1 MQLSTE
7 HILTTHAGSLPRPDD
22 VARMLYDLLDDKP
35 VDQAALDARVRTAIA
50 EVVAR
55 QQKIGID
62 VISDGELGKVGFSNY
77 VLQRMS
83 GFEGKA
89 DFMAADFADAPGV
102 AQDAFAS
109 EGSQHLRLPV
119 LNGPIEMRD
128 TKAVDK
134 EISDFRS
141 ALGDTSPDRA
151 FIPAVTPGQVAFN
164 FPNRHYK
171 SHQQYIEAA
180 ATALAPEY
188 KAIVKAGFNLQLD
201 SPDAAMAFHCST
213 QGSDLADPAAHLAAG
228 IEVLN
233 DVLSDVPAEKI
244 RYHVCWGNYRGP
256 HHKDVALKTS
266 STLIL
271 KSRAKFIYV
280 EAANPRHEHE
290 WVVWKDVKLPDD
302 KALIVGVIDTKT
314 NSVEH
319 PELVAERLER
329 FANIVGKER
338 VIAATDCGFA
348 TFVGFHPCHPEA
360 AWLKLR
366 ALVEG
371 GATRLPAPVVTSLAE
386 LAAKCRP
393 LAYPIAEFY
402 PNVVLCRG

>member
-35 VDQAALDARVRTAIA
+35 VDQAALDARVRSAIA
-50 EVVAR
+50 EVVGR

-102 AQDAFAS
+102 AQDAFGS
-109 EGSQHLRLPV
+109 EGSLHLRLPV

-128 TKAVDK
+128 TNAVDK
-134 EISDFRS
+134 EINDFKS
-141 ALGDTSPDRA
+141 ALGNTSTDNA
-151 FIPAVTPGQVAFN
+151 FIPAVTPGQIAFN
-164 FPNRHYK
+164 FPNRYYK

-180 ATALAPEY
+180 AAELAPEY
-188 KAIVKAGFNLQLD
+188 NAIVKAGFNLQLD

-213 QGSDLADPAAHLAAG
+213 QGSDLLADPAAHLAAG

-233 DVLSDVPAEKI
+233 DVLSGVPAEKI

-256 HHKDVALKTS
+256 HHKDVALKDIVN
-266 STLIL
+266 LIL
-271 KSRAKFIYV
+271 KSRAKFIYSK
-280 EAANPRHEHE
+280 PRIR
-290 WVVWKDVKLPDD
+290 
-302 KALIVGVIDTKT
+302 AT
-314 NSVEH
+314 N
-319 PELVAERLER
+319 
-329 FANIVGKER
+329 
-338 VIAATDCGFA
+338 
-348 TFVGFHPCHPEA
+348 
-360 AWLKLR
+360 
-366 ALVEG
+366 
-371 GATRLPAPVVTSLAE
+371 TSGPYG
-386 LAAKCRP
+386 RT
-393 LAYPIAEFY
+393 
-402 PNVVLCRG
+402 

>member
-1 MQLSTE
+1 MQLSTK

-22 VARMLYDLLDDKP
+22 LAHMMYNVLDGKP
-35 VDQAALDARVRTAIA
+35 VDQAALDKRVHSAIA
-50 EVVAR
+50 DVVAR
-55 QQKIGID
+55 QRQTGID
-62 VISDGELGKVGFSNY
+62 IISDGELGKVGFSNY

-83 GFEGKA
+83 GFEGQA

-102 AQDAFAS
+102 AADAFGS
-109 EGSQHLRLPV
+109 EGSKHMRLPI

-134 EISDFRS
+134 EISDFKS
-141 ALGDTSPDRA
+141 ALGTTSPDNA
-151 FIPAVTPGQVAFN
+151 FIPAVTPGQIAFN

-180 ATALAPEY
+180 GAALAPEY
-188 KAIVKAGFNLQLD
+188 KAIVNAGFNLQLD
-201 SPDAAMAFHCST
+201 SPDAAMAFHCKT

-233 DVLSDVPAEKI
+233 DVLAAVPAEKI

-256 HHKDVALKTS
+256 HHKDVALKDIVK
-266 STLIL
+266 LIL
-271 KSRAKFIYV
+271 KSRAKFIYI

-290 WVVWKDVKLPDD
+290 WAVWKDIKLPDD

-329 FANIVGKER
+329 FAKIVGKER
-338 VIAATDCGFA
+338 VIAGTDCGFA

-371 GATRLPAPVVTSLAE
+371 AQLASKRLW
-386 LAAKCRP
+386 
-393 LAYPIAEFY
+393 
-402 PNVVLCRG
+402 

>member
-1 MQLSTE
+1 MLLSTD

-35 VDQAALDARVRTAIA
+35 VDQVALDARVRTAIA

-102 AQDAFAS
+102 AQDAFGS

-134 EISDFRS
+134 EISDFKS
-141 ALGDTSPDRA
+141 ALGDTSPDNA
-151 FIPAVTPGQVAFN
+151 FIPAVTPGQIAFN

-180 ATALAPEY
+180 AAALAPEY

-233 DVLSDVPAEKI
+233 DVLSGVPAEKI

-256 HHKDVALKTS
+256 HHKDVALRDIVN
-266 STLIL
+266 LIL
-271 KSRAKFIYV
+271 KSRAKFIYI

-290 WVVWKDVKLPDD
+290 WAVWKDVKLPDD

-329 FANIVGKER
+329 FANIVGRER
-338 VIAATDCGFA
+338 VIAGTDCGFA

-371 GATRLPAPVVTSLAE
+371 AQLASQRLW
-386 LAAKCRP
+386 
-393 LAYPIAEFY
+393 
-402 PNVVLCRG
+402 

>member
-1 MQLSTE
+1 MRLSTD

-22 VARMLYDLLDDKP
+22 VAQMLYAIIDGKP
-35 VDQAALDARVRTAIA
+35 VDHAALDERVRAAIA

-55 QQKIGID
+55 QHKVGID

-77 VLQRMS
+77 VIQRMS

-102 AQDAFAS
+102 AMDAFGS
-109 EGSQHLRLPV
+109 EGAQHLRLPI

-134 EISDFRS
+134 EIKDFKS
-141 ALGDTSPDRA
+141 ALGNTSPDNA
-151 FIPAVTPGQVAFN
+151 FVPAVTPGQVAFN
-164 FPNRHYK
+164 FPNRFYK
-171 SHQQYIEAA
+171 SHQQYLEAA
-180 ATALAPEY
+180 AAALAPEY
-188 KAIVKAGFNLQLD
+188 KAIVNAGFNLQLD

-228 IEVLN
+228 IEILN
-233 DVLSDVPAEKI
+233 DVLSDVPAEKL

-256 HHKDVALKTS
+256 HHKDVALKDIVK
-266 STLIL
+266 LIL
-271 KSRAKFIYV
+271 KSRAKFIYI

-290 WVVWKDVKLPDD
+290 WSVWKDVKLPDD

-314 NSVEH
+314 NHVEH

-371 GATRLPAPVVTSLAE
+371 AQLASKRLW
-386 LAAKCRP
+386 
-393 LAYPIAEFY
+393 
-402 PNVVLCRG
+402 

>member
-1 MQLSTE
+1 MRLSTD

-22 VARMLYDLLDDKP
+22 VAQMLYAIIDGKP
-35 VDQAALDARVRTAIA
+35 VDHAALDERVRVAIA

-55 QQKIGID
+55 QHKVGID

-77 VLQRMS
+77 VIQRMS

-102 AQDAFAS
+102 AMDAFGS
-109 EGSQHLRLPV
+109 EGAQHLRLPI

-134 EISDFRS
+134 EINDFKS
-141 ALGDTSPDRA
+141 ALGNTSPDNA
-151 FIPAVTPGQVAFN
+151 FVPAVTPGQVAFN
-164 FPNRHYK
+164 FPNRFYK
-171 SHQQYIEAA
+171 SHQQYLEAA
-180 ATALAPEY
+180 AAALAPEY
-188 KAIVKAGFNLQLD
+188 KAIVNAGFNLQLD

-228 IEVLN
+228 IEILN
-233 DVLSDVPAEKI
+233 DVLSDVPAEKL

-256 HHKDVALKTS
+256 HHKDVALKDIVK
-266 STLIL
+266 LIL
-271 KSRAKFIYV
+271 KSRAKFIYI

-290 WVVWKDVKLPDD
+290 WSVWKDVKLPDD

-314 NSVEH
+314 NHVEH

-371 GATRLPAPVVTSLAE
+371 AQLASKRLW
-386 LAAKCRP
+386 
-393 LAYPIAEFY
+393 
-402 PNVVLCRG
+402 

>member
-1 MQLSTE
+1 
-7 HILTTHAGSLPRPDD
+7 
-22 VARMLYDLLDDKP
+22 
-35 VDQAALDARVRTAIA
+35 
-50 EVVAR
+50 
-55 QQKIGID
+55 
-62 VISDGELGKVGFSNY
+62 
-77 VLQRMS
+77 MS
-83 GFEGKA
+83 GFEGRA

-102 AQDAFAS
+102 AADAFGS

-119 LNGPIEMRD
+119 LNGPIETRD

-134 EISDFRS
+134 EISDFKS
-141 ALGDTSPDRA
+141 ALGNTSPDKA

-180 ATALAPEY
+180 AAALAPEY

-233 DVLSDVPAEKI
+233 DVLSGVPAEKI

-256 HHKDVALKTS
+256 HHKDVALKDIIH
-266 STLIL
+266 LIL

-290 WVVWKDVKLPDD
+290 WAIWKDVKLPDD

-314 NSVEH
+314 NHVEH

-338 VIAATDCGFA
+338 VIAGTDCGFA

-360 AWLKLR
+360 AWLKLA

-371 GATRLPAPVVTSLAE
+371 AQLASKRLW
-386 LAAKCRP
+386 
-393 LAYPIAEFY
+393 
-402 PNVVLCRG
+402 

>member
-1 MQLSTE
+1 MY
-7 HILTTHAGSLPRPDD
+7 D
-22 VARMLYDLLDDKP
+22 VLDGKP
-35 VDQAALDARVRTAIA
+35 VDQGALDARVREAIA

-55 QQKIGID
+55 QQKIGLD

-77 VLQRMS
+77 VLQRLS
-83 GFEGKA
+83 GFEGQA

-102 AQDAFAS
+102 AMDAFGG
-109 EGSQHLRLPV
+109 EGSKHLRLPIV
-119 LNGPIEMRD
+119 NGPIEVRD
-128 TKAVDK
+128 PKAVDK
-134 EISDFRS
+134 EIAVFKS
-141 ALGDTSPDRA
+141 ALGKTSPDKA
-151 FIPAVTPGQVAFN
+151 FVPAVTPGHVAFN
-164 FPNRHYK
+164 FPNRYYK

-180 ATALAPEY
+180 AAALTPEY
-188 KAIVKAGFNLQLD
+188 KAIVNAGFNLQLD
-201 SPDAAMAFHCST
+201 SPDAAMAFHCKV

-228 IEVLN
+228 IEILN
-233 DVLSDVPAEKI
+233 DVLSGVPAEKI

-256 HHKDVALKTS
+256 HHKDVALMDIVE
-266 STLIL
+266 LVL
-271 KSRAKFIYV
+271 RSRAKFIYV

-290 WVVWKDVKLPDD
+290 WTVWKDVKLPDD

-319 PELVAERLER
+319 PELVAQRLER

-338 VIAATDCGFA
+338 VIAGTDCGFA

-371 GATRLPAPVVTSLAE
+371 AQLASRRLW
-386 LAAKCRP
+386 
-393 LAYPIAEFY
+393 
-402 PNVVLCRG
+402 